1 MFLCFARPL
10 ENTSYNVDIGMS
22 SGYIAFIAVV
32 VLIILYIVVYRKTNE
47 GFLSYTVED
56 TQAVAACAPKTLV
69 SDPIKP
75 DVAQLGVGTIAP
87 NAAVGSIPSSTYT
100 PSRAAALPYRN
111 VGTEPARYIQILSAM
126 EQIQAF
132 FGFEAPALESQC
144 SPSVALPLQQ
154 ARADLGQ
161 LITQV
166 DVLERNPGVPSTI
179 TSKQLAQIMGNVRY
193 LQKEA
198 RKMKTVRGT
207 ELLGG
212 HVASVEGFESQCG
225 SYPSASKMREGFES
239 QEEVD
244 AEMDAEMEEDADI
257 DVPNTPAT
265 LEELKAFK
273 NAVESA
279 IQALRTETANSQ
291 DDTTIGRIAVYDDIR
306 NYVSEIIDF
315 VERGELAEDQ
325 IPIYSEDIEIIIA
338 NLGDTSKAIGTIVRN
353 VSLPPALAQLFPGD
367 MNIKDK
373 ITLEEIGADINSY
386 MKELTQ
392 GLSWTA
398 KGDIGIEL
406 KYDSERAV
414 DIAKARNIRTSN
426 NLNPGG
432 TDLYSTT
439 DDMAVGL
446 GGANAMATRV
456 QDTTNEIGAL
466 SRESG
471 LNADGTRIISAE
483 PVVGGFDWKERAG
496 HICASIKKAGMEPA
510 SFGCVDSKSV
520 SDSYSWRGNVA
531 MVCNRL
537 EGTTDPGLPLTM
549 GCPPRTWDGWRT

>member
-1 MFLCFARPL
+1 
-10 ENTSYNVDIGMS
+10 MS
-22 SGYIAFIAVV
+22 SGYIAFIAVL

-56 TQAVAACAPKTLV
+56 TQAMAACAPKTLV

-75 DVAQLGVGTIAP
+75 DVAQLGIGTIQP
-87 NAAVGSIPSSTYT
+87 SAAVGSIPSSSYT

-132 FGFEAPALESQC
+132 FGFEAPALESEC

-166 DVLERNPGVPSTI
+166 DVLERNPGVPSSI

-198 RKMKTVRGT
+198 RKMKTVSGT

-212 HVASVEGFESQCG
+212 HVASVEGYADMESD
-225 SYPSASKMREGFES
+225 
-239 QEEVD
+239 VD
-244 AEMDAEMEEDADI
+244 MEADLDA
-257 DVPNTPAT
+257 PKTPAT
-265 LEELKAFK
+265 LDQLKAFK
-273 NAVESA
+273 SAVESA
-279 IQALRTETANSQ
+279 ISTLRTATANSQ
-291 DDTTIGRIAVYDDIR
+291 DAVTTKRIAILDRLRHDVEDIIG
-306 NYVSEIIDF
+306 S
-315 VERGELAEDQ
+315 VEQGDLAEDQ
-325 IPIYSEDIEIIIA
+325 IPIYNEDIEAITA
-338 NLGDTSKAIGTIVRN
+338 NLGDTSKTIGTIVRN
-353 VSLPPALAQLFPGD
+353 VALPPALAKLFPGD
-367 MNIKDK
+367 MNMKDK
-373 ITLEEIGADINSY
+373 ITLQDIGADMNSY
-386 MKELTQ
+386 MKELTN

-398 KGDIGIEL
+398 KGDIGVEL
-406 KYDSERAV
+406 KYDSQRAV
-414 DIAKARNIRTSN
+414 DIARARNIRTSN
-426 NLNPGG
+426 DLSPGG
-432 TDLYSTT
+432 TDLYSAE
-439 DDMAVGL
+439 DDMTVGF
-446 GGANAMATRV
+446 GGASTNSMATRV

-471 LNADGTRIISAE
+471 LNADGTRIIGAE

-510 SFGCVDSKSV
+510 SFGCVDSASV
-520 SDSYSWRGNVA
+520 SDTYSWRGNVA

>member
-1 MFLCFARPL
+1 
-10 ENTSYNVDIGMS
+10 MS
-22 SGYIAFIAVV
+22 SGYIAFIAVL
-32 VLIILYIVVYRKTNE
+32 VLIILYIVIYRKTNE

-56 TQAVAACAPKTLV
+56 TQAKAACAPKTLV

-75 DVAQLGVGTIAP
+75 DVAQLGIGTIQP
-87 NAAVGSIPSSTYT
+87 SAAVSSIPSSSYT

-132 FGFEAPALESQC
+132 FGFEAPALESEC

-166 DVLERNPGVPSTI
+166 DVLERNPGVPSSI

-198 RKMKTVRGT
+198 RKLKAVSGT

-225 SYPSASKMREGFES
+225 SYPSASKMREGFADLD
-239 QEEVD
+239 VD
-244 AEMDAEMEEDADI
+244 AEAEETVDVDVDI
-257 DVPNTPAT
+257 KTPAT
-265 LEELKAFK
+265 LAQLKVFHS
-273 NAVESA
+273 AVESA
-279 IQALRTETANSQ
+279 ITSIRTATANSQ
-291 DDTTIGRIAVYDDIR
+291 DAVTMRRIAVLDRLRHDVEDIIG
-306 NYVSEIIDF
+306 S
-315 VERGELAEDQ
+315 VEQGDLAEDQ
-325 IPIYSEDIEIIIA
+325 IPIYAEDIEAISA
-338 NLGDTSKAIGTIVRN
+338 NLGDTSKTIGTIIRN
-353 VSLPPALAQLFPGD
+353 VALPPALAKLFPGD
-367 MNIKDK
+367 MSMKDK
-373 ITLEEIGADINSY
+373 ITLEDMGANINSY
-386 MKELTQ
+386 MNELTN

-398 KGDIGIEL
+398 KGDIGVEL
-406 KYDSERAV
+406 KYDSQRAV
-414 DIAKARNIRTSN
+414 DIAKAKTSTN
-426 NLNPGG
+426 LRSNDLNPGG
-432 TDLYSTT
+432 TDLYSAE
-439 DDMAVGL
+439 DDMTAGL
-446 GGANAMATRV
+446 DNSNSMATRV

-471 LNADGTRIISAE
+471 LNADGTRLISAE

-510 SFGCVDSKSV
+510 SFGCVDSASV
-520 SDSYSWRGNVA
+520 SDTYSWRGNVA

>member
-1 MFLCFARPL
+1 
-10 ENTSYNVDIGMS
+10 MS
-22 SGYIAFIAVV
+22 SGYIAFIAVL
-32 VLIILYIVVYRKTNE
+32 VLIILYIVIYRKTNE

-56 TQAVAACAPKTLV
+56 TQAKAACAPKTLV

-75 DVAQLGVGTIAP
+75 DVAQLGIGTIQP
-87 NAAVGSIPSSTYT
+87 SAAVGSIPSSSYT

-132 FGFEAPALESQC
+132 FGFEAPALESEC

-166 DVLERNPGVPSTI
+166 DVLERNPGVPSSI
-179 TSKQLAQIMGNVRY
+179 TSKELAQIMGNVRY

-198 RKMKTVRGT
+198 RKLKVVSGT

-212 HVASVEGFESQCG
+212 HVASVEGV
-225 SYPSASKMREGFES
+225 EGFSNLEIDTES
-239 QEEVD
+239 
-244 AEMDAEMEEDADI
+244 EDADI
-257 DVPNTPAT
+257 ESKTPAT
-265 LEELKAFK
+265 LDQLKAFK
-273 NAVESA
+273 SAVDAA
-279 IQALRTETANSQ
+279 IETLRTATANSQ
-291 DDTTIGRIAVYDDIR
+291 DAVTVRRIAVLDRLRHDVEDIIG
-306 NYVSEIIDF
+306 S
-315 VERGELAEDQ
+315 VEEGDLAEDQ
-325 IPIYSEDIEIIIA
+325 IPIYAEDIEAITA
-338 NLGDTSKAIGTIVRN
+338 NLGDTSKTIGTIIRN
-353 VSLPPALAQLFPGD
+353 VALPPALAKLFPGD
-367 MNIKDK
+367 MSMKDK
-373 ITLEEIGADINSY
+373 ITLEDIGADINSY
-386 MKELTQ
+386 MNELTN

-398 KGDIGIEL
+398 KGDIGVEL
-406 KYDSERAV
+406 KYDSQRAV
-414 DIAKARNIRTSN
+414 DIARARNIRTS

-432 TDLYSTT
+432 TDLYSA
-439 DDMAVGL
+439 DEDMTSGL
-446 GGANAMATRV
+446 DNSNSMATRV

-471 LNADGTRIISAE
+471 LNADGTRLISAE

-510 SFGCVDSKSV
+510 SFGCVDSASV
-520 SDSYSWRGNVA
+520 SDTYSWRGNVA

>member
-1 MFLCFARPL
+1 MLPNQPIHHQIKSDDVCFYAPHTPL
-10 ENTSYNVDIGMS
+10 ENTPYIVDIGMS
-22 SGYIAFIAVV
+22 SGYIAFIAVL

-56 TQAVAACAPKTLV
+56 TQAKAACAPKTLV

-75 DVAQLGVGTIAP
+75 DVAQLGVGTIQP
-87 NAAVGSIPSSTYT
+87 SAAVGSIPSSSYT

-132 FGFEAPALESQC
+132 FGFEAPALESEC

-166 DVLERNPGVPSTI
+166 DVLERNPGVPSSI
-179 TSKQLAQIMGNVRY
+179 TSKELAQIMGNVRY

-198 RKMKTVRGT
+198 RKLKAVSGT

-212 HVASVEGFESQCG
+212 HVASVEGV
-225 SYPSASKMREGFES
+225 EGFSNLEIDTES
-239 QEEVD
+239 
-244 AEMDAEMEEDADI
+244 EDADI
-257 DVPNTPAT
+257 ESKTPAT
-265 LEELKAFK
+265 LDQLKAFK
-273 NAVESA
+273 SAVDAA
-279 IQALRTETANSQ
+279 IETLRTATANSQ
-291 DDTTIGRIAVYDDIR
+291 DAVTVRRIAALDRLRHDVEDIIG
-306 NYVSEIIDF
+306 S
-315 VERGELAEDQ
+315 VEEGDLAEDQ
-325 IPIYSEDIEIIIA
+325 IPIYAEDIEAITA
-338 NLGDTSKAIGTIVRN
+338 NLGDTSKTIGTIIRN
-353 VSLPPALAQLFPGD
+353 VALPPALAKLFPGD
-367 MNIKDK
+367 MSMKDK
-373 ITLEEIGADINSY
+373 ITLEDIGADINSY
-386 MKELTQ
+386 MNELTN

-398 KGDIGIEL
+398 KGDIGVEL
-406 KYDSERAV
+406 KYDSQRAV
-414 DIAKARNIRTSN
+414 DIARARNIRTS

-432 TDLYSTT
+432 TDLYSA
-439 DDMAVGL
+439 DEDMTSGL
-446 GGANAMATRV
+446 DNSNSMATRV

-471 LNADGTRIISAE
+471 LNADGTRLISAE

-510 SFGCVDSKSV
+510 SFGCVDSASV
-520 SDSYSWRGNVA
+520 SDTYSWRGNVA